1 MTEMNE
7 IPQDIGPMD
16 VEPQN
21 PSGGFKRVV
30 MVKDPTTGKLIEKKQ
45 ETLESRG
52 ARSNSTVMLSNGK
65 LL

>member
-30 MVKDPTTGKLIEKKQ
+30 MVKDPATG
-45 ETLESRG
+45 
-52 ARSNSTVMLSNGK
+52 
-65 LL
+65 